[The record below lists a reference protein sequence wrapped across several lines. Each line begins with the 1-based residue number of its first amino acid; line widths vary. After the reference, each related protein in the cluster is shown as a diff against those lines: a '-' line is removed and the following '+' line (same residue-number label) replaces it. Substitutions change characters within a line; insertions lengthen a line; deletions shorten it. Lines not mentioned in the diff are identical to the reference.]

1 CSAAHTI
8 TSSSLACL
16 AHGIGTSEVEHV
28 LATQCLVTRK
38 MKNMRV
44 NVEGPLGRGVTAKD
58 VVLAIIGRIGT
69 AGGTGAAIE
78 FAGSTIRGLSMEG
91 RMTVCN
97 MAIEAGARAGMIAVD
112 EVTINYVKG
121 RPFAPS
127 GPTWAAAG

>member
-1 CSAAHTI
+1 MCI
-8 TSSSLACL
+8 RDR
-16 AHGIGTSEVEHV
+16 VEHV
-28 LATQCLVTRK
+28 LATQTLVTRK

-44 NVEGPLGRGVTAKD
+44 NVEGPLGRGVTPKD

-78 FAGSTIRGLSMEG
+78 FAGSTIRAMSMEG

-112 EVTINYVKG
+112 DTTIDYVKG
-121 RPFAPS
+121 RLFAPK
-127 GPTWAAAG
+127 PPLWD